1 MINGL
6 QYVWINYMVGAKAK
20 NFENLR
26 SIHCWKNAVSEIL
39 LFFQAPY
46 LINFKMFLV
55 HMLGECYF
63 QGIWQI
69 LKI

>member
-1 MINGL
+1 
-6 QYVWINYMVGAKAK
+6 MVGAKPK

-55 HMLGECYF
+55 INCTC
-63 QGIWQI
+63 
-69 LKI
+69 